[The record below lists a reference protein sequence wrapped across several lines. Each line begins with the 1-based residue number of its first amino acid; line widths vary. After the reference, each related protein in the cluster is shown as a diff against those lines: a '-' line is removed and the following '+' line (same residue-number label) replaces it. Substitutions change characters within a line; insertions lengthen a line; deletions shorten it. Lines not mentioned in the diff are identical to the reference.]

1 MNEGIREANRKAVEE
16 LRSEVNA
23 KCGALHESLSN
34 FKEATGAIIQNEI
47 RDKVRVEEVQD
58 ALKRLAE
65 GFDIRVEASEK
76 RSQLALTQ
84 SQELQLAKLTTSYDL
99 T

>member
-1 MNEGIREANRKAVEE
+1 MNEGIREANRRALEE
-16 LRSEVNA
+16 LRNEVNF
-23 KCGALHESLSN
+23 KYGALQESLSS
-34 FKEATGAIIQNEI
+34 FKEATGAMIQNEI

-65 GFDIRVEASEK
+65 GFEIRVEASEK

-84 SQELQLAKLTTSYDL
+84 SQEL
-99 T
+99 